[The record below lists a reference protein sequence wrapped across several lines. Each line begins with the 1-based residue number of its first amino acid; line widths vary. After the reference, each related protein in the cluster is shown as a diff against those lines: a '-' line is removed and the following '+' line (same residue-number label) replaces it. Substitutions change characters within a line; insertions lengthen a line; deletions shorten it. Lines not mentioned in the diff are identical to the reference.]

1 MAKSK
6 FYTVR
11 KGHQPGVYT
20 SWAECQAQVK
30 GFSGAEFKS
39 FGTRALAEQALTD
52 GWGESPAPAK
62 PAAKD
67 APAGTQDTFIAD
79 SLSVDAACSG
89 NPGPMEYQCVN
100 THDDSPVFSSP
111 LFPVGTNNI
120 GEFLAVVDALRY
132 LQEIGSDMPV
142 YTDSVSAIAWVRNRR
157 PKTTLVRAENTE
169 ALFAAMDAAVDWLH
183 HNTYSN
189 PVLKWQTEAWG
200 ESKADFGRK

>member
-1 MAKSK
+1 MAK

-11 KGHQPGVYT
+11 KGHNPGVYT
-20 SWAECQAQVK
+20 SWAECQEQVK

-39 FGTRALAEQALTD
+39 FGTKAAADEALVN
-52 GWGESPAPAK
+52 GWANTAARVKKPANAAPA
-62 PAAKD
+62 AA
-67 APAGTQDTFIAD
+67 QDGFIKE

-100 THDDSPVFSSP
+100 TVDNSHVFTST

-157 PKTTLVRAENTE
+157 LKTTLVRAENTDH
-169 ALFAAMDAAVDWLH
+169 LFDAIDASLDWLNN
-183 HNTYSN
+183 NTYPN
-189 PVLKWQTEAWG
+189 PVLKWQTELWG

>member
-11 KGHQPGVYT
+11 KGHTPGVYT
-20 SWAECQAQVK
+20 TWAECQEQVK

-39 FGTRALAEQALTD
+39 FGTRALAEQALTE
-52 GWGESPAPAK
+52 GWGESATPTPK
-62 PAAKD
+62 PAKD
-67 APAGTQDTFIAD
+67 APAAAQEDFIAD

-100 THDDSPVFSSP
+100 THDDSHVFSST

-132 LQEIGSDMPV
+132 LQEIGSDIPV

-157 PKTTLVRAENTE
+157 LKTTLVRAENTDH
-169 ALFAAMDAAVDWLH
+169 LFDAIDASLDWLNN
-183 HNTYSN
+183 NTYPN
-189 PVLKWQTEAWG
+189 PVLKWKTELWG